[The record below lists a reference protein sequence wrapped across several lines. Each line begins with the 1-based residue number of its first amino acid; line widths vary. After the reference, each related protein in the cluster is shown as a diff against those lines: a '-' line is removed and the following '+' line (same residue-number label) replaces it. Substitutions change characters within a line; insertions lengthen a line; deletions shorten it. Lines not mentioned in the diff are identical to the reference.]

1 MSDTIT
7 SALLADLAERL
18 GVDTTDALVVNC
30 LSDAAAEMQLYL
42 GWTDDEWADETLP
55 SAIQRKVM
63 QLAALYYQRASQE
76 AENPGV
82 ASTSVTEDKLSQ
94 SVTYRSAD
102 SYAAQEEA
110 IFRSM
115 ARYRRRAAL

>member
-1 MSDTIT
+1 MSETIT
-7 SALLADLAERL
+7 KALLAELAERL
-18 GVDTTDALVVNC
+18 GVDAADTLLVNC
-30 LSDAAAEMQLYL
+30 LSDAAAEMQLFL
-42 GWTDDEWADETLP
+42 GWTDEEWEGDLP
-55 SAIQRKVM
+55 AAIQRKVM

-76 AENPGV
+76 AANPGV

-94 SVTYRSAD
+94 SVTYCSAD
-102 SYAAQEEA
+102 SYTAQEEA

>member
-1 MSDTIT
+1 MSETVT
-7 SALLADLAERL
+7 LALLEALSERL
-18 GVDTTDALVVNC
+18 GLELDDTALADC

-42 GWTDDEWADETLP
+42 GWTDDEWAGDLP
-55 SAIQRKVM
+55 AALQRKVM
-63 QLAALYYQRASQE
+63 QLAELYYRRSSLE
-76 AENPGV
+76 AEAPGV

-102 SYAAQEEA
+102 SYTAQEEA

>member
-1 MSDTIT
+1 MSETVT
-7 SALLADLAERL
+7 EALLEALAERL
-18 GVDTTDALVVNC
+18 GLELDDTTLADC

-42 GWTDDEWADETLP
+42 GWTDDEWAGDIP
-55 SAIQRKVM
+55 DAIQRKVM
-63 QLAALYYQRASQE
+63 RLAALYYQRAALE
-76 AENPGV
+76 AEAPGV
-82 ASTSVTEDKLSQ
+82 SSTSVTEDKLSQ

>member
-1 MSDTIT
+1 MTP
-7 SALLADLAERL
+7 R
-18 GVDTTDALVVNC
+18 
-30 LSDAAAEMQLYL
+30 Y
-42 GWTDDEWADETLP
+42 
-55 SAIQRKVM
+55 AIQRKVM
-63 QLAALYYQRASQE
+63 QLAALYYQRTALE
-76 AENPGV
+76 AEAPGV